1 MNKKSLIGWLVA
13 GMVGISI
20 FCLLYRQALPTASID
35 IRVSRQEALK
45 AAFNFI
51 NKEGFNTEGFDYA
64 VRFYSYY
71 HGSVYLQKSVGIEKS
86 NELIKKGIPIWF
98 WRVKLF
104 KELKKDSFIVDVNPS
119 TGEVVNFYHFIL
131 DTAKGDSLDKDTAYR
146 IAVDKLKEKGIK
158 LNEYSLMDSIK
169 KVQKNRID
177 YTFVWEKKRFKI
189 NEATL
194 RIKVGI
200 QGSKLGSYVKYL
212 DIPEEFLRR
221 LEGDSYWGKVLYTAS
236 ILSVF
241 LLVVGAVF
249 SFLLKP
255 QAIDVKWKIPFFFG
269 ILIILLKIMSFLNN
283 FPLMWSFYSNT
294 VSKSLFTAMSFQ
306 KTLVDAF
313 YTGFM
318 IFSFGTLGGITS
330 KFALKRGWT
339 LLDSE
344 QAFSRS
350 SSVISTLVVG
360 YSLGFMFLGY
370 VTLFYLVGGRFFNIW
385 MAPSTGYANF
395 LSTVF
400 PFLYPLTF
408 SLSAALNEE
417 FMFRLFAITFLLR
430 VVKKRWLVILIPSLL
445 WGVAHSTYPVFP
457 VYVRAIEL
465 TIFGIIIGWVFV
477 DYGIEAVI
485 IAHYVMDALIVSLP
499 LFNSKNYYFILSGVI
514 VLLLVGLPLLL
525 LLLRGK
531 LSLSKKNR
539 SSFELG
545 RY

>member
-1 MNKKSLIGWLVA
+1 
-13 GMVGISI
+13 MVI

-35 IRVSRQEALK
+35 IRISRQEALK

-51 NKEGFNTEGFDYA
+51 KREGFHTEGFDYA

-71 HGSVYLQKSVGIEKS
+71 HGSVYLQKNVGVEKS
-86 NELIKKGIPIWF
+86 NELIKKGIPVWF
-98 WRVKLF
+98 WRVRLF
-104 KELKKDSFIVDVNPS
+104 KELKKNGFVVDVNPS

-131 DTAKGDSLDKDTAYR
+131 DTARGDKLDKDTAYR

-158 LNEYSLMDSIK
+158 LNDYSLMDSVK

-177 YTFVWEKKRFKI
+177 YTFVWEKKGFKI

-200 QGSKLGSYVKYL
+200 QGSKLGSYAKYL

-221 LEGDSYWGKVLYTAS
+221 LKGDAYWGKVLYTAS
-236 ILSVF
+236 ILSIF

-255 QAIDVKWKIPFFFG
+255 RVIDVKWKLPLFFG
-269 ILIILLKIMSFLNN
+269 VVVILLKIISFLNS
-283 FPLMWSFYSNT
+283 FPLMWSFYYDT
-294 VSKSLFTAMSFQ
+294 VSKSLFAAMSFQ

-318 IFSFGTLGGITS
+318 IFSFGVLGGLTS
-330 KFALKRGWT
+330 KFALKRGWV
-339 LLDSE
+339 LLGSE
-344 QAFSRS
+344 QAFFRP
-350 SSVISTLVVG
+350 SVISTLVVG

-370 VTLFYLVGGRFFNIW
+370 VTLFYLAGGRFFNIW

-395 LSTVF
+395 LSTVS

-430 VVKKRWLVILIPSLL
+430 VVKKRWLAILIPSLL
-445 WGVAHSTYPVFP
+445 WGMAHSTYPVFP

-465 TIFGIIIGWVFV
+465 TVFGFIMGWVFV
-477 DYGIEAVI
+477 NYGIETVI

-499 LFNSKNYYFILSGVI
+499 LFNSKSYYFIFSGAI
-514 VLLLVGLPLLL
+514 VLLLVGLPLFLL
-525 LLLRGK
+525 ILRG
-531 LSLSKKNR
+531 R
-539 SSFELG
+539 PSFTEKDG
-545 RY
+545 CF